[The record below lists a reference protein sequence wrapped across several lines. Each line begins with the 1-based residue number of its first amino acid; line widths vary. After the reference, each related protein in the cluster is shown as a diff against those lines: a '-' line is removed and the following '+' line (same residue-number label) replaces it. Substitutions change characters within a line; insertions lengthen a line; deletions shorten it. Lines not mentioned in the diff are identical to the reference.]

1 MKTTFNLEEIY
12 QIYLRKL
19 GVTEVASSTI
29 KRIEMRRAFFLGCS
43 AMFQSLTIGVTTLNE
58 AEALVAIDS
67 LENQL
72 NEYWQNQLNPES
84 AENGKWCSELVKCD
98 LCGDTHV
105 AVFPA
110 ELLESEPLVLECPRC
125 KGMNIFHII
134 ES

>member
-19 GVTEVASSTI
+19 GLVEKTLPDI
-29 KRIEMRRAFFLGCS
+29 QRIEMRRAFFLGCS
-43 AMFQSLTIGVTTLNE
+43 SMFQTLTIGVANLNE

-72 NEYWQNQLNPES
+72 NEYWQNQLTPETE
-84 AENGKWCSELVKCD
+84 ENGKWCSELVKCD

-105 AVFPA
+105 AVFPT
-110 ELLESEPLVLECPRC
+110 ELLEKEPLVLECPRC

>member
-1 MKTTFNLEEIY
+1 MKTSLKLEEIY

-19 GVTEVASSTI
+19 GLVEKTLPDTQR
-29 KRIEMRRAFFLGCS
+29 KEMRRAFFLGCS
-43 AMFQSLTIGVTTLNE
+43 AMFHTLTIGVTTLKEN
-58 AEALVAIDS
+58 EALVAIDS

-110 ELLESEPLVLECPRC
+110 ELLEKEPLVLECPRC

>member
-19 GVTEVASSTI
+19 GLVEKTLPATQ
-29 KRIEMRRAFFLGCS
+29 RREMRRAFFLGCS
-43 AMFQSLTIGVTTLNE
+43 AMFQTLTIGVPTLNE
-58 AEALVAIDS
+58 ADALVAIDS

-84 AENGKWCSELVKCD
+84 EENGKWCSELVKCD